1 MLGIS
6 IFLVNIT
13 SLSQYH
19 LTVNPHG
26 CFPRKKT
33 SVPRVPAFGTFLVQ
47 VILST
52 WAILLHLSRLNN
64 GFNMSVSNDLSFRKP
79 SLIFFFFNHT
89 LCKPFRNSFMSF
101 YNLLYIIIMN
111 VNLILL

>member
-19 LTVNPHG
+19 LTVSPRG
-26 CFPRKKT
+26 CFPRKKN
-33 SVPRVPAFGTFLVQ
+33 SVPRVPAFGTYLVQ

-79 SLIFFFFNHT
+79 SLIFFFNYT
-89 LCKPFRNSFMSF
+89 LCKPLS
-101 YNLLYIIIMN
+101 
-111 VNLILL
+111 